1 MKAKK
6 IVALMLALVMVLALG
21 ASAFAATGDMSN
33 PVTVSGVTLR
43 FGDPNYPATAPEKYM
58 YFKETGTGTYDA
70 IYSTD
75 GTTEDTSYYPDILAL
90 YISGNVTSITGSNMI
105 FVTYD
110 ADGTPTESGTATLNS
125 DGFYTIKPQSDNS
138 SITVNGNVTVS
149 FSAPNVQV
157 AEGSKPAA
165 VTGYLPVGQFARHN
179 SFGWGTLFTDN
190 TNKNPGTNTPKFLD
204 GYVSTGVSLGMAGG
218 YIQFDMGA
226 RPIMNDAN
234 NPYGIDFIV
243 YGNAFVGNPEAAGVM
258 VSNDGETWY
267 TLAGS
272 RHYMNGTQ
280 WNQKISYVRIEGPEQ
295 RALKSGTFTADGVY
309 YSNNYNSPSE
319 QTQSAINAAISAAA
333 WQKVPASGNA
343 TALNLSYWPEWATRV
358 VNNAVQE
365 EYYGNV
371 WKLGTNPHIPAVA
384 STANNAGVNWDKAD
398 TTSTVPNGAEV
409 ITYSGLT
416 LVPDDTQVLGSNP
429 SQAQMTDVYQWGYAD
444 VRVNGTAYGTA
455 NNPYAS
461 AASVGNG
468 GDGFDLSWA
477 VDENGMPVSLTS
489 VKYVRVYS
497 AVLFNAGIFGET
509 SAEVCGLYVT
519 ANTTT
524 DGVATPATLT
534 FRNSTYSPVAVNGS
548 QTQGITTI
556 KQPAGSSRTYTVNAS
571 GRVFVNGVTMESNQL
586 PITLG
591 SGESKLV
598 QIVTQTNDGA
608 AYINVV
614 RFVAD

>member
-1 MKAKK
+1 
-6 IVALMLALVMVLALG
+6 MLALVMVLALG

-90 YISGNVTSITGSNMI
+90 YISGSVTSITGSNMI

-110 ADGTPTESGTATLNS
+110 AAGTPTESETATLNS
-125 DGFYTIKPQSDNS
+125 GGFYTIKPKSDNS
-138 SITVNGNVTVS
+138 SITVNGNVTVN

-165 VTGYLPVGQFARHN
+165 VTGYLPVGQFARYN
-179 SFGWGTLFTDN
+179 SFGWGTLYTDN
-190 TNKNPGTNTPKFLD
+190 TNIKSDSNTTKFLD

-280 WNQKISYVRIEGPEQ
+280 WNQKISYVRIEGEAQ
-295 RALKSGTFTADGVY
+295 QALKSGTFTADGVY

-343 TALNLSYWPEWATRV
+343 TALNLSYWPEWANRTSTQAE
-358 VNNAVQE
+358 N
-365 EYYGNV
+365 YGNV
-371 WKLGTNPHIPAVA
+371 WKIGTDSKIPAVA

-398 TTSTVPNGAEV
+398 KVSTEPNGAEV

-429 SQAQMTDVYQWGYAD
+429 TQAQMTDVYQWGYAD

-455 NNPYAS
+455 INPYAS
-461 AASVGNG
+461 AASVEAG

-477 VDENGMPVSLTS
+477 VDENGEPVSIS
-489 VKYVRVYS
+489 SAKYIRVYS

-509 SAEVCGLYVT
+509 SAEVCGLYVANGTGSGAATQALSVSAGKT
-519 ANTTT
+519 ATTLSTVTTGNQSTSNVTIGAARGVIKIESSAEHLYVNGEAFTSGDTLTLTGLTTT
-524 DGVATPATLT
+524 TAKTIQIITQNGTE
-534 FRNSTYSPVAVNGS
+534 SPYV
-548 QTQGITTI
+548 
-556 KQPAGSSRTYTVNAS
+556 TVLK
-571 GRVFVNGVTMESNQL
+571 VT
-586 PITLG
+586 
-591 SGESKLV
+591 
-598 QIVTQTNDGA
+598 
-608 AYINVV
+608 
-614 RFVAD
+614 R